1 MKQLVLS
8 IIMVFL
14 LAGCGEP
21 TLDASS
27 EESIKS
33 SVHKI
38 SDSMTEADKEVFN
51 KAIMYFSV
59 GGKQG
64 VSQIIGAAFSG
75 VEIDTKSMITQN
87 LKVVDGLTG
96 DEILKKYQQEKA
108 EIEQAEAEREQ
119 IDRLKA
125 EAEALV
131 EQQDF
136 QAALDKYK
144 QLSSIPNG
152 VQSAQQGISN
162 TKNQMAEFTKKMN
175 YIDNIAITEF
185 VATRI
190 DTYNKKGV
198 PAVRIALKNNGDKSL
213 DWVRVTVYF
222 QDSDNKTIYEQTFA
236 PVSVSKYNFSR
247 KNDPLK
253 PGYVREM
260 ESGKYFIVESPLSEW
275 KQGNAFAKISDIEFT
290 K

>member
-8 IIMVFL
+8 IFMAFL

-33 SVHKI
+33 SVQKM
-38 SDSMTEADKEVFN
+38 SNSMAEPDKEVFN

-75 VEIDTKSMITQN
+75 VEIDTNSMITQN

-96 DEILKKYQQEKA
+96 GEILKKYQKEKA

-119 IDRLKA
+119 INILKA

-152 VQSAQQGISN
+152 VESAQVGMLN
-162 TKNQMAEFTKKMN
+162 TKNQMAEFTEKMN
-175 YIDNIAITEF
+175 YMDSIAITEF

-222 QDSDNKTIYEQTFA
+222 QDSDNKTIFEQTFA
-236 PVSVSKYNFSR
+236 PVSVSKYNFTR
-247 KNDPLK
+247 NNDPLK
-253 PGYVREM
+253 PGYIREM

>member
-247 KNDPLK
+247 NNDPLK

>member
-1 MKQLVLS
+1 
-8 IIMVFL
+8 
-14 LAGCGEP
+14 
-21 TLDASS
+21 
-27 EESIKS
+27 
-33 SVHKI
+33 
-38 SDSMTEADKEVFN
+38 MT
-51 KAIMYFSV
+51 
-59 GGKQG
+59 GG
-64 VSQIIGAAFSG
+64 
-75 VEIDTKSMITQN
+75 
-87 LKVVDGLTG
+87 
-96 DEILKKYQQEKA
+96 EILKKYQQEKA

-119 IDRLKA
+119 INILKA

-152 VQSAQQGISN
+152 VESAQVGMLN
-162 TKNQMAEFTKKMN
+162 TKNQMAEFTEKMN
-175 YIDNIAITEF
+175 YMDSIAITEF